1 MIVMI
6 AWWSPHREKVPGQKA
21 RELITRVDAGG
32 VNTAHRNPE
41 NECVDVHMPGIATVS
56 PFKRKGPLAAI
67 AYGCADG

>member
-41 NECVDVHMPGIATVS
+41 NECVYVHIA
-56 PFKRKGPLAAI
+56 AE
-67 AYGCADG
+67 